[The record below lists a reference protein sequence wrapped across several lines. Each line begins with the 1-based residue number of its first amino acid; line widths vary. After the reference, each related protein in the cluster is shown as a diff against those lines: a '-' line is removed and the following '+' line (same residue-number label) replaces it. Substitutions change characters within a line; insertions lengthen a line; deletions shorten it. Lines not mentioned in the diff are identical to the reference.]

1 MKEVRTY
8 YCSGVSLVL
17 RILTKGIS
25 HEQGTADGRA
35 SAMGQLIKENV
46 EAPAS
51 AESRAQNKPN
61 LQRKPPA
68 TRLRADAVSLEVAV
82 KVHGSRPVA
91 PSSGATPHTERFEE
105 QTSTMIVFAKGG
117 VLRMNTPVASG
128 QMLVVTNL
136 KSRQDAICRVLN
148 VRSFPNMQSYVE
160 VEFTQ
165 PQPGYWGVQFAAEIP
180 SPAQGISSWPSIA
193 PEKETNLDRPPEVNE
208 PPQLLRKTQS
218 SRPATPSESPQK
230 PVSSASS
237 YARPGSPFVSIGTKE
252 EVQPAAAATSIDR
265 SPRAVPELQDS
276 PRNDTRKR
284 PTLEASTE
292 DASSENRLIAHSQ
305 ETPADLEEFDRA
317 IRAFGSVE
325 TPPAPSANRPVAAE
339 SFGIRLVR
347 EEERTPSTGSR
358 RNRLLIAAC
367 VGIVFAAVTGGV
379 WYFRHPAVAV
389 RTEQGIEAKPAPAVV
404 QAPIVSN
411 STPPVA
417 RSEPMASAL
426 ARQPSPVGS
435 SKPPAEKPGLVPPV
449 EGKPKQEPRPQ
460 TESHV
465 TSDDRAAA
473 PKVEEASSAKPAASP
488 TAQPS
493 DQASGPALEPQAG
506 GHPLWSQR
514 AVDAAQVPSV
524 EAGAQNGPGELPGI
538 GPSGVAV
545 PPPPVDGPVRVGGK
559 VKEPQ
564 VISAPMPAYP
574 ILAKQAHVEGDVVI
588 ETEID
593 KNGVVARMK
602 VISGPL
608 ALRQAAL
615 DALRKWK
622 YKPSQLDGQAV
633 AVDML
638 VTIKFRL

>member
-1 MKEVRTY
+1 
-8 YCSGVSLVL
+8 
-17 RILTKGIS
+17 
-25 HEQGTADGRA
+25 
-35 SAMGQLIKENV
+35 MGQLIKETV

-51 AESRAQNKPN
+51 AESRAQSQPN
-61 LQRKPPA
+61 LQRKPPS

-82 KVHGSRPVA
+82 KVHGSRPAA
-91 PSSGATPHTERFEE
+91 PSSGATPQTERFEE

-165 PQPGYWGVQFAAEIP
+165 PQPGYWGVQFPAEIP
-180 SPAQGISSWPSIA
+180 SAAQGIPSRPSIA
-193 PEKETNLDRPPEVNE
+193 PEKQTNLDRPPEVTE
-208 PPQLLRKTQS
+208 PPAVLRKTQS
-218 SRPATPSESPQK
+218 PRQATPSESSQR
-230 PVSSASS
+230 PVPATSASP
-237 YARPGSPFVSIGTKE
+237 YARPGSPFASIGTKE
-252 EVQPAAAATSIDR
+252 EVQPAAAATSTGR
-265 SPRAVPELQDS
+265 SPRAVPELQGS
-276 PRNDTRKR
+276 PRNDTRTR
-284 PTLEASTE
+284 TALDASTE
-292 DASSENRLIAHSQ
+292 EAGSEERLIARSQ
-305 ETPADLEEFDRA
+305 EAPADLEEFDRA
-317 IRAFGSVE
+317 IRAFGTVE
-325 TPPAPSANRPVAAE
+325 TRPSPTANSSVAPE
-339 SFGIRLVR
+339 SFGIRLGR
-347 EEERTPSTGSR
+347 EEEPTASTASR
-358 RNRLLIAAC
+358 RNWLLIAAC

-404 QAPIVSN
+404 QPAIASN

-417 RSEPMASAL
+417 PSEPTASAL
-426 ARQPSPVGS
+426 ARQPSPVAS
-435 SKPPAEKPGLVPPV
+435 SKPAAEKPELVSPLK
-449 EGKPKQEPRPQ
+449 GKPKQEPRPQ

-465 TSDDRAAA
+465 TSDDRAAV

-493 DQASGPALEPQAG
+493 DQTSGPALAPQAS

-514 AVDAAQVPSV
+514 AVEADQVPSV
-524 EAGAQNGPGELPGI
+524 EAGAQNSPGELPGI
-538 GPSGVAV
+538 GSSEVAL

-559 VKEPQ
+559 VREPKI
-564 VISAPMPAYP
+564 ISAPVPAYP
-574 ILAKQAHVEGDVVI
+574 ILAKEGHVEGDVVI

-602 VISGPL
+602 VISGPV

-615 DALRKWK
+615 DALHKWK
-622 YKPSQLDGQAV
+622 YKPSQLDGQPV